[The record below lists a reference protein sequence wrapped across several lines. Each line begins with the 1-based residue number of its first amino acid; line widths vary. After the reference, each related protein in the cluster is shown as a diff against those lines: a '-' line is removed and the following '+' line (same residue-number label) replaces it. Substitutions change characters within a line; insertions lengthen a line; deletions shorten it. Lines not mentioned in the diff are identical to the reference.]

1 MRKRNKKIT
10 TPVGKAI
17 WPHLNT
23 PDTTF
28 DKDGGI
34 YAVTLRLHASEATEL
49 IEEITSVFAD
59 NMAKLERE
67 TGKKPKAASM
77 PVKDSVD
84 EDGNPTGEVDIKFKL
99 KAVGKSGGDTW
110 EQRPALFDSSG
121 RPLTEV
127 VGAGS
132 TVKVGAEVVPYFT
145 ASVGA
150 GVTLRL
156 KAVQVI
162 ELVEYSKGGDF
173 NAWSFEKEDGFVSKG
188 KEEPTVADPVSSE
201 PNHESGYDF

>member
-1 MRKRNKKIT
+1 MRKRNVKIT

-28 DKDGGI
+28 EKDGGI
-34 YAVTLRLHASEATEL
+34 YAVTLRLPKSEASNL
-49 IEEITSVFAD
+49 IEEITKVYKD
-59 NMAKLERE
+59 NIKNLEKE
-67 TGKKPKAASM
+67 KGKKPKPASM
-77 PVKDSVD
+77 PVKDSED

-99 KAVGKSGGDTW
+99 KAVGKSGSDTW
-110 EQRPALFDSSG
+110 EQRPALFDSTG
-121 RPLTEV
+121 KPLTEV
-127 VGAGS
+127 VGGGS
-132 TVKVGAEVVPYFT
+132 TIKVGAEIIPYFT

-162 ELVEYSKGGDF
+162 ELVEYSTGGDF

-188 KEEPTVADPVSSE
+188 KEEPAMADPVSSE
-201 PNHESGYDF
+201 PEHESGYDF